1 MHRQKQARVRN
12 ITYIVIEK
20 FINIKLVVTGEA
32 MGRGDT
38 LWSKKPKTRT
48 GTGNERENDS

>member
-1 MHRQKQARVRN
+1 MSKFN
-12 ITYIVIEK
+12 NPKIVIK
-20 FINIKLVVTGEA
+20 GEA

-38 LWSKKPKTRT
+38 LWSKKSEATN

>member
-1 MHRQKQARVRN
+1 LPETADH
-12 ITYIVIEK
+12 
-20 FINIKLVVTGEA
+20 KLPDTLAEGEA

-38 LWSKKPKTRT
+38 LWSKKSEATT